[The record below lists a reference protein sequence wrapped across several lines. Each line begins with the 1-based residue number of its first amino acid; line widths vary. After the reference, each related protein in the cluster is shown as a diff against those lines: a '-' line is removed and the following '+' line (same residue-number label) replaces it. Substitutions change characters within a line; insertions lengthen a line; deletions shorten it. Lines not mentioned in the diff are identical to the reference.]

1 MAQNPE
7 RTRQYRESVREARKL
22 LVEREK
28 RLIRSL
34 ASSEDNEQMDGH
46 IDLIRGVQKVMDVI
60 DCLEEGPTSS

>member
-60 DCLEEGPTSS
+60 GRLEEEPTSS

>member
-60 DCLEEGPTSS
+60 DRLEEEPTSS

>member
-7 RTRQYRESVREARKL
+7 RTRRYRESVREARKL

-60 DCLEEGPTSS
+60 DRLEEEPTSS

>member
-7 RTRQYRESVREARKL
+7 RTRQYTESVLEARKL

-34 ASSEDNEQMDGH
+34 ASSQDSEQVDGH
-46 IDLIRGVQKVMDVI
+46 IDLIRCVQKVMDVI
-60 DCLEEGPTSS
+60 DRLEEEPTSS

>member
-7 RTRQYRESVREARKL
+7 RTRQYTESVLEARKL

-34 ASSEDNEQMDGH
+34 ASSQDNGQVDGH
-46 IDLIRGVQKVMDVI
+46 LDLIRCVQKVMDVI
-60 DCLEEGPTSS
+60 DRLEEEPTSS

>member
-7 RTRQYRESVREARKL
+7 RTRRYTESVPEARKL

-34 ASSEDNEQMDGH
+34 ASSQDNGQVDGH
-46 IDLIRGVQKVMDVI
+46 LDLIRCVQKVMDVI
-60 DCLEEGPTSS
+60 DRLEEEPTSS